1 MAPMWMYL
9 SGMIDFSSS
18 PGNKADMGL
27 SVQSAVAIWDTIL
40 RRQAVFVLTS
50 AKPVYLCFG
59 ENIIHW

>member
-27 SVQSAVAIWDTIL
+27 SVQPAAAIWDTIL
-40 RRQAVFVLTS
+40 RRRAAF
-50 AKPVYLCFG
+50 F
-59 ENIIHW
+59 